1 MARINKFL
9 NFSQKNPLLA
19 KNVPLFVA
27 NLKFFTQSRQGSL
40 PALKFTDMAIA
51 GYSLMIR

>member
-1 MARINKFL
+1 MAKINKFL

-27 NLKFFTQSRQGSL
+27 NLKYFLYLCKRFSRKRKVIN
-40 PALKFTDMAIA
+40 P
-51 GYSLMIR
+51 